1 MKLKKANTE
10 SCTWDG
16 IDSYRGW
23 EPTGWRAAVQKRF
36 CNIMKDK
43 SIMCKLLVNA
53 ERKKKKKGTL
63 TMYSKIISKSRQSL
77 FPSSVLYSSIQ
88 GKLEIVLWKANERIM
103 CPEHTTG

>member
-23 EPTGWRAAVQKRF
+23 EPTGWRAAIQKRF
-36 CNIMKDK
+36 CNIMEDK

-53 ERKKKKKGTL
+53 ERKKKKKKRNANHVQQDNQQVKAERV
-63 TMYSKIISKSRQSL
+63 Y
-77 FPSSVLYSSIQ
+77 FPLQFYILPYK
-88 GKLEIVLWKANERIM
+88 GNWR
-103 CPEHTTG
+103 

>member
-53 ERKKKKKGTL
+53 ERKKKKRNANHVQQDNQQVKAEF
-63 TMYSKIISKSRQSL
+63 ISL
-77 FPSSVLYSSIQ
+77 FSFIFFHTRETGDSP
-88 GKLEIVLWKANERIM
+88 LE
-103 CPEHTTG
+103 GQ